1 MSQKVSM
8 ADIAQRLG
16 VSRATVSYVLNKPD
30 TEMVG
35 DAMRAR
41 VLAMAQE
48 MGYHPNRA
56 AQALAG
62 RPSHLIELFVQG
74 YYPMYYARAIYEF
87 ERQIWPTPYQL
98 YIVHPNRWTEEEW
111 ETFDSGWP
119 TDGSI
124 IFDEAMPDQARI
136 SLKQRSRPVV
146 ALGMC
151 PPTDVDHVFVDVYPA
166 LLEAIRHLAAQGG
179 RVACLLPCP
188 AETAVTLTLLRYRA
202 YQQVMKEAG
211 LAEEIIVTPE
221 QSGPGTRTLTREI
234 VRDHVARHGCP
245 NAIFC
250 FNDERA
256 IATLAALRDLNY
268 RVPQDVL
275 LIGHDG
281 IEDVNYHSPQLST
294 IQFPMEEGA
303 RLAWQLLQHR
313 ILQPDAPLQSVTLDA
328 KLVLSDS
335 SAR

>member
-1 MSQKVSM
+1 M
-8 ADIAQRLG
+8 ADIAGRLG
-16 VSRATVSYVLNKPD
+16 VSRATVSYVLNNPE

-41 VLAMAQE
+41 VLATAHE
-48 MGYHPNRA
+48 MGYQPNRA

-74 YYPMYYARAIYEF
+74 YYPMYYARAVYEF

-98 YIVHPNRWTEEEW
+98 YIVHPSRWSEEKW

-119 TDGSI
+119 TDGTI
-124 IFDEAMPDQARI
+124 IFDEAMPDKVRT
-136 SLKQRSRPVV
+136 SLKERGRPVV

-151 PPTDVDHVFVDVYPA
+151 PPTDVDHVQVDVYPA
-166 LLEAIRHLAAQGG
+166 LLQAMRHLAARGG
-179 RVACLLPCP
+179 RVACLLPGP
-188 AETAVTLTLLRYRA
+188 ADETITLTRLRYLA
-202 YQQVMKEAG
+202 YREVMQESN
-211 LAEEIIVTPE
+211 LPEEVIVTPE
-221 QSGPGTRTLTREI
+221 RSGEGTRALTREI
-234 VRDHVARHGCP
+234 VRDYVTDKGCP
-245 NAIFC
+245 SAIFC

-281 IEDVNYHSPQLST
+281 IEDIAYHSPRLST
-294 IQFPMEEGA
+294 IEYPMEAGA
-303 RLAWQLLQHR
+303 RLAWQFLQHR
-313 ILQPDAPLQSVTLDA
+313 LQNPDAPIQSARVTANL
-328 KLVLSDS
+328 LLSES
-335 SAR
+335 SAGE